1 MNRTLSR
8 AARTILQ
15 LIAAGG
21 LTALVVA
28 LADGLAPNTKAVV
41 LAAATVAVTLAQN
54 LLESAGTLP
63 TVFEPPSARAEPPA

>member
-8 AARTILQ
+8 VARTIAQ

-28 LADGLAPNTKAVV
+28 ITEGLSPNVKAVV
-41 LAAATVAVTLAQN
+41 LAGATVLVALCQN
-54 LLESAGTLP
+54 LLEGSGTIP
-63 TVFEPPSARAEPPA
+63 TVFEPPAARAEPPA